1 MMKQSEFRKVKL
13 SEIVLHKSNYPRLK
27 VSLKVAVQYADAM
40 QTGVVFPPIVVARY
54 NNEFVLVD
62 GAHRKEAYKLLNGSA
77 PDEVNVEYLGEMRE
91 LDVFEEAIRRNRANG
106 RQFSD
111 GDIKKIV
118 SQYKGMEGRDIN
130 YVSGLLQIPVPKLE
144 RMKPGRVS
152 YAAKEHVLP
161 DGALREP
168 RGRKDPQSFSMTF
181 EEMVD
186 WTIKFVRKMNPSGDE
201 ERIDLLT
208 QLRDEIN
215 SFLEKRRKEEKAA
228 GKSVETEGKADHE
241 PMTRQEEK
249 EPSRDNGKEARKVVD
264 VQTLAMAIKNSFDGM
279 GEEEARSTA
288 FQVLS
293 YFGYERSC
301 LANNLEEGDN
311 QVFYMLEDKGLLRT
325 VITETVTVDGKQ
337 PWRISEFE
345 LVYEKIFAAAERSES
360 DEKRDVYASLPQEV
374 WAR

>member
-1 MMKQSEFRKVKL
+1 MMQQSEFRKMKL
-13 SEIVLHKSNYPRLK
+13 SDIILHKSNYPRLN

-40 QTGVVFPPIVVARY
+40 QKGAVFPPIVVARY

-62 GAHRKEAYKLLNGSA
+62 GAHRKEAYKLLNGSV

-91 LDVFEEAIRRNRANG
+91 LDVFEEAIKRNRANG
-106 RQFSD
+106 RQFGD

-144 RMKPGRVS
+144 RMKTGRIF
-152 YAAKEHVLP
+152 YAVKEHVLP
-161 DGALREP
+161 DGEPREP
-168 RGRKDPQSFSMTF
+168 RGRKDQQSFSMTF

-186 WTIKFVRKMNPSGDE
+186 WTIKFVRKMNLSGDE
-201 ERIDLLT
+201 ERIELLT

-215 SFLEKRRKEEKAA
+215 SFLEKRRKEEKPA
-228 GKSVETEGKADHE
+228 GKTMETKGKTDHE
-241 PMTRQEEK
+241 PMTLQEEK
-249 EPSRDNGKEARKVVD
+249 EPARDNGKETMKVVD
-264 VQTLAMAIKNSFDGM
+264 VKTFTMAIKNSFDGM

-311 QVFYMLEDKGLLRT
+311 QVFYMLEDKGFLRT
-325 VITETVTVDGKQ
+325 VITNTVVVDGKQ

-345 LVYEKIFAAAERSES
+345 LVYEKIFAAAERSENA
-360 DEKRDVYASLPQEV
+360 EKVDVYSGLPQEA